1 MEKIYRAAKYI
12 RTSTVDDEQELRN
25 SCENQ
30 SKLIDNFLRC
40 HPAIKLVSEKID
52 NGFSGLFFHR
62 PAFNELISEIKSGY
76 IDCVI
81 VKDLSRIGRNYIE
94 VGRYM
99 RDFFP
104 TYHIRFISV
113 EDNIDSIR
121 LDGFDRTIA
130 LMKNIF
136 SEQYS
141 RDVSLKT
148 RSALDAK
155 RRKAYYFKLY

>member
-1 MEKIYRAAKYI
+1 MEKIYWAAKYI
-12 RTSTVDDEQELRN
+12 RTSTVDDKQEYRD

-30 SKLIDNFLRC
+30 SRLIDNFLFC
-40 HPAIKLVSEKID
+40 HPEINLVSEKVD
-52 NGFSGLFFHR
+52 NGFSGLFFDR
-62 PAFNELISEIKSGY
+62 PAFNELISEIKSGH

-94 VGRYM
+94 VGRYL

-104 TYHIRFISV
+104 THHIRFISV
-113 EDNIDSIR
+113 KDNIDSIL
-121 LDGFDRTIA
+121 LDGFERTIA
-130 LMKNIF
+130 LMKSIF

-148 RSALDAK
+148 CSVLDVK
-155 RRKAYYFKLY
+155 RRKGEYV